1 MQIDVNKHLYV
12 WVLQL
17 WTEIPDA
24 CCWQWTSSLALKMF
38 RCGLEVEST
47 CCSRWGMSSSP
58 SHLLWSLCLELRN
71 AGVIVVLG
79 DAGCRVN
86 TYPHVWELLNHGLN
100 LWFTTW
106 GEHWVSCG
114 STGEGNSPVWPGEV
128 EPGCT
133 SPRPHLRAHCHWG
146 RISSWRLLLMEFLWA
161 YNTGEHL

>member
-1 MQIDVNKHLYV
+1 MLLAVNFFLGTEDVQM
-12 WVLQL
+12 W
-17 WTEIPDA
+17 
-24 CCWQWTSSLALKMF
+24 C
-38 RCGLEVEST
+38 LEVEST

-114 STGEGNSPVWPGEV
+114 STGEGNSPVWPAGV
-128 EPGCT
+128 ELGST
-133 SPRPHLRAHCHWG
+133 SPRPHLRADFHWG
-146 RISSWRLLLMEFLWA
+146 RISSWRLLLGEFLWA
-161 YNTGEHL
+161 YDTSEYLPFISDYLFQHSILTSLTFLCTV